1 MKNCTT
7 DEALELLSAAIK
19 LEFHDEN
26 REKYQSF
33 FQILKD
39 YKAQRIDT
47 RVLRLKVHQ
56 LFKGHKDLILRFNT
70 LMPTQYV
77 IKLPLDG
84 DDKQPQCGRLEK
96 EDALGFLKE
105 VGDVFQ
111 GKNKGKYDEFLE
123 IMKGFK
129 AQRIE
134 TSVVVERV
142 KELFK
147 GHIAL
152 ILGFYKFLPEEYR
165 RFEEE
170 HALAFV
176 KKVGD
181 VFQDKNREKYDEF
194 LGIFKDFKA
203 RRIDASV
210 VAKRLKELFKG
221 HTNLILEFNAF
232 LPKKYQTT
240 LPLQVHTVSSVF
252 EGEKMK
258 VAENCEIPWD
268 LLDIISR
275 KLDIDELFGF
285 AGVCKSWREFHKIYW
300 RNFMASQE
308 PLLLQKS
315 SYDKKSFS
323 FMSIHDQRVY
333 HSKTIDRFWN
343 LAYSGS
349 SSGYLIMTTNNNSF
363 ILMNPFTRKMMEINT
378 TAFKVEFSVFAYHVL
393 LAFGKGSEE
402 FVLVALCTSSN
413 SLHVYQSR
421 NSDWITY
428 STKGRPWKVV
438 DFVVLHNT
446 IYVVTDKAKIG
457 VLSLNSANIKFLK
470 LKSTPKVTSSSHLR
484 LVSCDDGK
492 LLMIHILSWKI
503 WNVYEIDLSIKNFVE
518 VKTLGDIALFYASG
532 KYFYA
537 LSNPEKWGYESN
549 SLHAINLSSTQCRV
563 SIGKDNELPEY
574 ISHDRLSK
582 PPTGRPY
589 LLDWCFKHLHYEVDY
604 SLVE

>member
-1 MKNCTT
+1 MKMKNSTIA
-7 DEALELLSAAIK
+7 DALELVAAVK
-19 LEFHDEN
+19 LEFHDKN
-26 REKYQSF
+26 REKYESF
-33 FQILKD
+33 LQILSD

-47 RVLRLKVHQ
+47 RVVRLKVYQ
-56 LFKGHKDLILRFNT
+56 LLRGHKDLILRFNT
-70 LMPTQYV
+70 FVPTQYE
-77 IKLPLDG
+77 IKLPLDRY
-84 DDKQPQCGRLEK
+84 DKQQQCRRLEV
-96 EDALGFLKE
+96 EDALAFIKRVRDVFQVENKEKYDEFFEILKDFKSRRIDTSAVVERVKELFKGHTTLILGFYDFLPTEYRDDELRLEQKDALAFVKK

-111 GKNKGKYDEFLE
+111 GKNKKKYDEFLE
-123 IMKGFK
+123 ILKYFK
-129 AQRIE
+129 AQRID

-147 GHIAL
+147 
-152 ILGFYKFLPEEYR
+152 R
-165 RFEEE
+165 
-170 HALAFV
+170 
-176 KKVGD
+176 
-181 VFQDKNREKYDEF
+181 
-194 LGIFKDFKA
+194 
-203 RRIDASV
+203 
-210 VAKRLKELFKG
+210 

-232 LPKKYQTT
+232 LPKNYRITR
-240 LPLQVHTVSSVF
+240 PLQLHT
-252 EGEKMK
+252 GKKMKK

-275 KLDIDELFGF
+275 KLDFDDLFGF

-315 SYDKKSFS
+315 SHDKKSFS
-323 FMSIHDQRVY
+323 FISIHDQRVY
-333 HSKTIDRFWN
+333 HSKTIDCFWN

-349 SSGYLIMTTNNNSF
+349 SSGYLIMTTENNSF
-363 ILMNPFTRKMMEINT
+363 ILMNPFTRKKMEINT

-393 LAFGKGSEE
+393 LAFGKGLEE
-402 FVLVALCTSSN
+402 FVLVALCRSSN

-428 STKGRPWKVV
+428 STRGKPWKVV

-446 IYVVTDKAKIG
+446 IYAVTDKARIG
-457 VLSLNSANIKFLK
+457 VLSLNSADINFLK

-484 LVSCDDGK
+484 LVSCDRK
-492 LLMIHILSWKI
+492 LLMIHILPRRI
-503 WNVYEIDLSIKNFVE
+503 LNVYEIDLSIKNFVE
-518 VKTLGDIALFYASG
+518 MKTLGDIALFYASG

-549 SLHAINLSSTQCRV
+549 SLHAINLSSTQCIM
-563 SIGKDNELPEY
+563 SIGNDNKLPEY
-574 ISHDRLSK
+574 ISHDRLSN
-582 PPTGRPY
+582 PPKGRPY